1 MMLYF
6 LASSRWV
13 FRCLPFIT
21 GSLLRSI
28 RPCFSALV
36 SFRNFA
42 ERGLS
47 NFPLRFDSSSISF
60 RSFSFW
66 DIGRWFN
73 TSPVAIKSELFF
85 SAIFFALLNM
95 KIRQSLQ
102 GFMLV
107 PRPCFGFL
115 MISRYSWNKGPDIM
129 FSMLCFMFSC
139 SEKFMV
145 HEVSAQ
151 QPPANGSSKNKVS
164 TSTF

>member
-1 MMLYF
+1 MTGRRF
-6 LASSRWV
+6 L
-13 FRCLPFIT
+13 
-21 GSLLRSI
+21 SI
-28 RPCFSALV
+28 SPCFSASV
-36 SFRNFA
+36 SSRNFA

-73 TSPVAIKSELFF
+73 TSPVAMKSELFF

-107 PRPCFGFL
+107 PRPCFGFFI
-115 MISRYSWNKGPDIM
+115 ISRYSWNKGPDIT
-129 FSMLCFMFSC
+129 FSMLCFIFSC

-145 HEVSAQ
+145 QEVSAQ
-151 QPPANGSSKNKVS
+151 QPPAKGSSKNKVS